1 MTSRA
6 DNPLVVQSDRS
17 LLLEVH
23 HPRHAEVRNQVTRF
37 AELVSSPEHLHTY
50 MVSPLSLW
58 NAASSGLT
66 AEDVMSVLVR
76 NSRYPVPGSLE
87 REVRDLMGRYGRI
100 KLVRVKDELRLVSED
115 PRILDDLDRVRDLQP
130 LIADRRPDGFV
141 LMPRQRGNVKQILLR
156 LGLPVEDL
164 AGYRKGAPLSVKLST
179 STRGGKAWSPRE
191 YQLQAIEAFWADG
204 AERGGS
210 GVICLPCGAGKTV
223 VGIGVMSRFQTQTL
237 IVVPNLLAV
246 RQWREEILERTD
258 LTPDQVGEYSGETK
272 QVSPVTV
279 TTYQV
284 LTQRTQDHLA
294 LFEGR
299 DWGLIIYDEVH
310 LLPAPIFRVTADL
323 QATRRLGLTATLVRE
338 DGHQEDVFTLIG
350 PKRFD
355 VPWKDLESRG
365 YIAEAICHEL
375 RVPMEDDLRR
385 QYWLADKRSRYRLA
399 ATNPVKLALCQQLV
413 TEHARER
420 ILVIGQYLEQLEEV
434 ARLLGAPL
442 LTGKTPQGRRESLY
456 HGFRSGEIP
465 VLVVSKVANFAV
477 DLPDASVAI
486 QLSGTFGSRQEEAQR
501 LGRLLRPKS
510 DGRGALFYALVS
522 QDSVDEEFARHR
534 QRFLAEQGY
543 RYTIGHRSPGE
554 RTTSPARVS

>member
-6 DNPLVVQSDRS
+6 DNPLVVQSDRT

-23 HPRHAEVRNQVTRF
+23 HPRHTEVRNQLTRF

-50 MVSPLSLW
+50 RISPLSLW
-58 NAASSGLT
+58 NAASSGLS
-66 AEDVMSVLVR
+66 ADDVVSILAA
-76 NSRYPVPGSLE
+76 NSRYPIPGSIE
-87 REVRDLMGRYGRI
+87 REIRELMGRYGRL
-100 KLVRVKDELRLVSED
+100 KLVRVKDDLHLVSDD
-115 PRILDDLDRVRDLQP
+115 PRILEDLDGVKDLQA
-130 LIADRRPDGFV
+130 LVTDRRPDGFV
-141 LMPRQRGNVKQILLR
+141 LVPRQRGTVKQILLR

-164 AGYRKGAPLSVKLST
+164 AGYRKGAPLAVGLSPM
-179 STRGGKAWSPRE
+179 TRKGKSWAPRD
-191 YQLQAIEAFWADG
+191 YQEQAIDAFWAGG

-210 GVICLPCGAGKTV
+210 GVVCLPCGAGKTV
-223 VGIGVMSRFQTQTL
+223 VGIGVMSRFNTQTL
-237 IVVPNLLAV
+237 VVVPNLLAV
-246 RQWREEILERTD
+246 RQWIEEILDRTD
-258 LTPDQVGEYSGETK
+258 LGAHQVGEYSGEVK
-272 QVSPVTV
+272 QVCPVTV

-284 LTQRTQDHLA
+284 LTQKAQDHLA

-338 DGHQEDVFTLIG
+338 DGHQDDVFTLIG

-365 YIAEAICHEL
+365 FIAEAICHEV
-375 RVPMEDDLRR
+375 RVPMDDALRR
-385 QYWLADKRSRYRLA
+385 QYWLADKRNRYRLA
-399 ATNPVKLALCQQLV
+399 ATNPFKLALCRQLV
-413 TEHARER
+413 VEHARER
-420 ILVIGQYLEQLEEV
+420 ILVIGQYLEQLEE
-434 ARLLGAPL
+434 AATLLGAPL
-442 LTGKTPQGRRESLY
+442 LTGKTPQGRREALY

-477 DLPDASVAI
+477 DIPDASVAI

-543 RYTIGHRSPGE
+543 RYTIGHRVPQERAGE
-554 RTTSPARVS
+554 PARVS